1 MPWKEK
7 TRMSLRLEF
16 VNLAL
21 AEKANI
27 SRLCKQFGISR
38 KTGYKW
44 INRYLE
50 QGSSSLSDRSRKP
63 RHSPAKTPASMEQ
76 AVLAIRDQHPS
87 WGGRKIKRRL
97 EEKGFTPVPSPST
110 ITAIL
115 RRYARLD
122 PEESRKHKAW
132 KRFEADAPNA
142 LWQMDFKGH
151 FPLRLGG
158 RCHPLTV
165 LDDHS
170 RFSLG
175 LRACGNEKG
184 KTVWNELTGI
194 FRRYGLPER
203 FLMDNG
209 SPWGSRYQRAYT
221 PLTAWFIRLGI
232 GISHASPYHPQTLGK
247 DERFHRTLQVELLQ
261 GQRFRDLGH
270 AQQKFSRWRD
280 VYNLER
286 PHEALDLDVPARR
299 YQPSARPFPEV
310 LPAIEYGPGDIVR
323 KVQDKGEVHLRGRIY
338 KIHNAFRGYRVGIR
352 PTLEDGVYDV
362 YFCQQRVAEID
373 LRKQNVTD

>member
-97 EEKGFTPVPSPST
+97 EEKVFTPVPSPST

-151 FPLRLGG
+151 FPLGLGG

-175 LRACGNEKG
+175 LRACGNEQG

-299 YQPSARPFPEV
+299 YQPSAQPFP
-310 LPAIEYGPGDIVR
+310 
-323 KVQDKGEVHLRGRIY
+323 
-338 KIHNAFRGYRVGIR
+338 
-352 PTLEDGVYDV
+352 GVYPQSNTD
-362 YFCQQRVAEID
+362 REI
-373 LRKQNVTD
+373 L

>member
-7 TRMSLRLEF
+7 TRMSLRLEY
-16 VNLAL
+16 VTLAL
-21 AEKANI
+21 TERANI

-203 FLMDNG
+203 F
-209 SPWGSRYQRAYT
+209 
-221 PLTAWFIRLGI
+221 
-232 GISHASPYHPQTLGK
+232 
-247 DERFHRTLQVELLQ
+247 HRTLQVELLQ

-280 VYNLER
+280 VYNLKR

-299 YQPSARPFPEV
+299 YQPSAQPFPEV